1 MNRKKLQNCYQSSYK
16 CQRVSEEEEEEEEEK
31 IFHRFWVGNIGGF
44 E

>member
-16 CQRVSEEEEEEEEEK
+16 CQRVSEEEEEEEK
-31 IFHRFWVGNIGGF
+31 IFNRFWVGNIGGF